1 MSETAHCEVSVPG
14 KVILSGE
21 YTILCGGTAIALP
34 APCCLPAKLA
44 DTGPPG
50 GYPPAAQAAREYA
63 VPEIA
68 EHEAAHGVPHMELD
82 ADALY
87 TTDADGQRLKLGL
100 GSSAA
105 EVVAV
110 LTLRYMAAGKPFELA
125 RLLLAEHALAVH
137 TQVQGGLGSG
147 LDVMVAAL
155 GCGLRAQDT
164 GGRLALACLLP
175 EELAQLPPLALVHTG
190 VTADTR
196 VRLEQFNRWRR
207 EGGVPVQRMLAAAAT
222 ASAQLA
228 DAWTCGS
235 WPSLLTALE
244 RFSAKLRLC
253 LDSAGVEYMLPVH
266 HELAEWA
273 LSRGGYAK
281 PTGAGGGDM
290 ALLTGKLPYSE
301 LGRGI
306 TVLNPPG
313 ASG

>member
-1 MSETAHCEVSVPG
+1 
-14 KVILSGE
+14 VILSGE
-21 YTILCGGTAIALP
+21 YAILAGGTAIALP
-34 APCCLPAKLA
+34 APRCLRACLA
-44 DTGPPG
+44 DAPPPG
-50 GYPPAAQAAREYA
+50 GYPPAAQAARVYPL
-63 VPEIA
+63 PELA
-68 EHEAAHGVPHMELD
+68 GYEDSRGVPHMELD
-82 ADALY
+82 ASGLY
-87 TTDADGQRLKLGL
+87 TTGADGQRLKLGL

-110 LTLRYMAAGKPFELA
+110 LALRYVAAGKPAGLA
-125 RLLLAEHALAVH
+125 HLLLAEHALAVH

-164 GGRLALACLLP
+164 GGQLAVACLLP
-175 EELAQLPPLALVHTG
+175 EELAQLPPLALVPTG
-190 VTADTR
+190 VAAGTR
-196 VRLEQFNRWRR
+196 VRVGQFNRWR
-207 EGGVPVQRMLAAAAT
+207 EDGGAPVRRMLAAASA

-228 DAWTCGS
+228 DAWTGGD
-235 WPSLLTALE
+235 WPALLAALE
-244 RFSAKLRLC
+244 LFSAKLRLC

-273 LSRGGYAK
+273 RGHGGYAK

-290 ALLTGKLPYSE
+290 ALLIGALPYSE
-301 LGRGI
+301 LGREV